1 MSYYIITCPYH
12 VIVPNITYGENNIY
26 YMIYILL
33 YVYKHIQRENEKDY
47 SIILKSEEYIYKTLY
62 IYTRNTNNICG

>member
-1 MSYYIITCPYH
+1 MCT
-12 VIVPNITYGENNIY
+12 NIY
-26 YMIYILL
+26 
-33 YVYKHIQRENEKDY
+33 KERTTKDY